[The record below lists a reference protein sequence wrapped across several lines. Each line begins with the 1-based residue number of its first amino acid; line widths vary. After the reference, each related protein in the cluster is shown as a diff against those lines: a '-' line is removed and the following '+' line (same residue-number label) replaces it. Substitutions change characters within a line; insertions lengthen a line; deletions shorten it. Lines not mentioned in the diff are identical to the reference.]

1 MKHSEDMKRF
11 EKYFNNIGN
20 VYIEDIPTTEILAV
34 TDKKFIIDIAI
45 YEKFKHSE
53 FTHEYDDTDVLD
65 EVYSLFR
72 DKYSTLMDRL
82 AREDEEFVNEDNET
96 SEWLMYGKSNP
107 LTANE
112 VVKIKDEY
120 KDTQYSIQIV
130 DLVEL

>member
-1 MKHSEDMKRF
+1 M
-11 EKYFNNIGN
+11 
-20 VYIEDIPTTEILAV
+20 
-34 TDKKFIIDIAI
+34 
-45 YEKFKHSE
+45 
-53 FTHEYDDTDVLD
+53 LD

-82 AREDEEFVNEDNET
+82 AREDEEFVDEDNET